1 MQPIRL
7 AVLALA
13 AALAA
18 APALAEDGVR
28 HLPARDVPVP
38 ATVSSAMAALIG
50 APLQP
55 TWNAH
60 PKSAQEWKALIDR
73 RAAAVLA
80 TLPALRAR
88 LGVKVEPTT
97 IAGVKAFLVTPDTV
111 AEANRDRLLVHVHGG
126 GYVFF
131 PASAANPKFA

>member
-1 MQPIRL
+1 MHPIRL

-18 APALAEDGVR
+18 APALAQDGVR
-28 HLPARDVPVP
+28 HLPARDIPVP
-38 ATVSSAMAALIG
+38 ATVSPPMQVLIG

-55 TWNAH
+55 TWNEH
-60 PKSAQEWKALIDR
+60 PKTAQAWKALIDQ

-88 LGVKVEPTT
+88 LGVR
-97 IAGVKAFLVTPDTV
+97 A
-111 AEANRDRLLVHVHGG
+111 
-126 GYVFF
+126 
-131 PASAANPKFA
+131 